1 MLYFMVVKMKKLL
14 HRLSETI
21 YFLTGGRKMVF
32 INYFCMQV
40 ELGWITIE
48 QVPKK
53 YRQKVKELL
62 EAGGAFQ
69 NLDHKEE
76 Q

>member
-1 MLYFMVVKMKKLL
+1 
-14 HRLSETI
+14 
-21 YFLTGGRKMVF
+21 MVF
-32 INYFCMQV
+32 VNYFCMQV

-53 YRQKVKELL
+53 YRQKVNDLL

-76 Q
+76 